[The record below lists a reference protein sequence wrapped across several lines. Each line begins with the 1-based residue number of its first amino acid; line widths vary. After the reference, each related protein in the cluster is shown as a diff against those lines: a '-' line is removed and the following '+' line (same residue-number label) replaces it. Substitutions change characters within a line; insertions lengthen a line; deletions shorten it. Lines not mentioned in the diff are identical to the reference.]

1 MKNPKIGLAWGF
13 GNLLTMEHKPN
24 RELTFNYIKSIVD
37 LEVDLIET
45 ADSYLSGETEKFLG
59 SMSRE
64 LSHISLATKVGGY
77 RNSFPYPLNVQIV
90 NSRVLQKVNIIR
102 NNGYFSFNP
111 KIHPDSLRRRL
122 EKSLKRLKRSEIDIY
137 MLHGVPRH
145 CNVEDFVA
153 ELVNLKHLGM
163 VKYIG
168 LSLEGMQE
176 IDTKWCDYLEV
187 TLKEYMANQL
197 QHRPCIL
204 RAIHR
209 DDEKK
214 SNQVRKLKQENFNGF
229 IMSGTHNL
237 NHFKELAEAV
247 DKYR

>member
-1 MKNPKIGLAWGF
+1 MKNSKIGLAWGF
-13 GNLLTMEHKPN
+13 GSLLIKEQKPN

-77 RNSFPYPLNVQIV
+77 RNSFPYPLNVQIE
-90 NSRVLQKVNIIR
+90 NSRILQKVNIIR

-111 KIHPDSLRRRL
+111 KILPNSLKGRL
-122 EKSLKRLKRSEIDIY
+122 AKSLKRLRRSEIDIY
-137 MLHGVPRH
+137 MLHGVPGH

-153 ELVNLKHLGM
+153 ELISLKDLGM

-168 LSLEGMQE
+168 LSLEGNQE

-187 TLKEYMANQL
+187 TLKVYMEDQL
-197 QHRPCIL
+197 QHRHCIL

-209 DDEKK
+209 DNEKRRI
-214 SNQVRKLKQENFNGF
+214 S
-229 IMSGTHNL
+229 
-237 NHFKELAEAV
+237 
-247 DKYR
+247 